1 MKEDTTGPTPR
12 GTVVSIFTLFI
23 LFALFSLLLI
33 SLLPSPRCVEKYSEM
48 DTNIMIIVI
57 IEQH

>member
-1 MKEDTTGPTPR
+1 
-12 GTVVSIFTLFI
+12 
-23 LFALFSLLLI
+23 LFSLLLI